1 MTAFQKLLFVL
12 FSLPAALS
20 AHAASA
26 GGDFSATTNPN
37 GPWRYGWTT
46 TLGGSFTI
54 FTQTYADS
62 GIGYWYGPLPSIPNF
77 PGFPLV
83 GYNPGPSD
91 VELHGATVPAGEMT
105 LHPGPTGEFAVVR
118 YAAPASE
125 TITLAAAFSRQDHD
139 YPTTTDVH
147 VLLNGNPIFDG
158 TIDTV
163 NGAASFSSVLRLS
176 PGDLLE
182 FAVGFGA
189 NGNYFGDTT
198 GLVATLD
205 ATPAVP
211 EPATV
216 ALLVAGLCT
225 VAGRSAR
232 RQARA

>member
-1 MTAFQKLLFVL
+1 MNGFQKLLVVL
-12 FSLPAALS
+12 CSLPAALS

-37 GPWRYGWTT
+37 GAWSYGWTT
-46 TLGGSFTI
+46 TLGGTFTV
-54 FTQTYADS
+54 FTQTYADT
-62 GIGYWYGPLPSIPNF
+62 GIGYWYGPLPSIPTF

-91 VELHGATVPAGEMT
+91 VELHGATVLAGEMT

-118 YAAPASE
+118 YAAPDTE
-125 TITLAAAFSRQDHD
+125 TVSLATAFSRQDHD

-147 VLLNGNPIFDG
+147 VLLNGSLIFDG
-158 TIDTV
+158 SIDTV
-163 NGAASFSSVLRLS
+163 NAATSFNTSLLLTR
-176 PGDLLE
+176 GDLLE

-205 ATPAVP
+205 AVPAVP

-216 ALLVAGLCT
+216 ALLVAGLCV
-225 VAGRSAR
+225 VAVRSAR
-232 RQARA
+232 REARA